1 MRARLCALVYGGL
14 MPCWVPL
21 AAAQDA
27 SGSPGTTGEQLK
39 VLVTGS
45 NIPTVDREAA
55 VPVQIITR
63 EDIQRA
69 NFQSGE

>member
-1 MRARLCALVYGGL
+1 MLGAAGRRAGC
-14 MPCWVPL
+14 
-21 AAAQDA
+21 Q
-27 SGSPGTTGEQLK
+27 GSPGTTGEQLK